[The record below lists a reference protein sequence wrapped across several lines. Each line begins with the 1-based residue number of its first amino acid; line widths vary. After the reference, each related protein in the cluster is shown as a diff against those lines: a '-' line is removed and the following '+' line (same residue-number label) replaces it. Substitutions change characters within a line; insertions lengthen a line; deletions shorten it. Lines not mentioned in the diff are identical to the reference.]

1 MRDDGPTPK
10 MFAALWQ
17 WANNLYDL
25 GDLPSALSAAE
36 ALCREARTTD
46 EETQAYR
53 LAADL
58 YERYGDLAAARP
70 YREALVE
77 FARHALV
84 VDPDPARRLDLLA
97 ALDDLGEL
105 ARRQE
110 DHWTVLECHGNHGR
124 MALLREL
131 TQQHGLRVSLLTEQC
146 YSLRRAG
153 TAARELR
160 SYEEARNLLDERLTV
175 ARLTCAGNPGDPHLV
190 GLVAAALAD
199 LGSLLARLG
208 DRRASG
214 LLSEELCLRQW
225 LQHRRPTDTAAAS
238 WSSSWSSSAS
248 ASSGYASSADPGSGM
263 GIDTAEHVG
272 AATALLEQLE
282 QEGTLDAAGRLVL
295 TSLRTG

>member
-1 MRDDGPTPK
+1 VRDDGPTPK
-10 MFAALWQ
+10 MFSALWQ

-36 ALCREARTTD
+36 SLCREARTT
-46 EETQAYR
+46 EEQTQAYR

-58 YERYGDLAAARP
+58 HERRGDLDAARP

-77 FARHALV
+77 VARRAAAA
-84 VDPDPARRLDLLA
+84 DADTTRRLDLLA

-124 MALLREL
+124 MAVLREL
-131 TQQHGLRVSLLTEQC
+131 TEQHGLRVSLLTEQC

-160 SYEEARNLLDERLTV
+160 SYEEARSLLDERLTV

-190 GLVAAALAD
+190 ALVAAALTD
-199 LGSLLARLG
+199 LGALLAHLG
-208 DRRASG
+208 DRRAPA
-214 LLSEELCLRQW
+214 LLSEEVCLRQW
-225 LQHRRPTDTAAAS
+225 LRQGRPAE
-238 WSSSWSSSAS
+238 
-248 ASSGYASSADPGSGM
+248 ADAVTWGSGS
-263 GIDTAEHVG
+263 GSGSGRGSVGVGWAPRAGVDTAEHLG
-272 AATALLEQLE
+272 AATALLAHLE
-282 QEGTLDAAGRLVL
+282 REGSLDATGRLLL